1 MIIIFKDFSFSILK
15 FISKICVYFCISIA
29 PFVVF
34 VVAFLLYWRFI
45 GKIEPIKNEKGKYR
59 ERNFLIRLFIDFPK
73 QLAHDLIT
81 IDPNTFRE
89 YGMHLLCGEQGSG
102 KTTLMAYLVRKYKT
116 IYPRVI
122 VRSNFSCSMQDYE
135 LTSWEDLTLDTNG
148 IYGEI
153 DCIDEIQNWF
163 SSNQSK
169 NFPPD
174 MLTIITQQ
182 RKVRRCILATSQV
195 FTRVAKPIRENTYL
209 MYYPFTVA
217 GCITF
222 VRVYKPVLDEQGN
235 LKERKL
241 RKFFFFVHDEELRS
255 MFDSYKTICTLR
267 DSGFKPLSEQI
278 KTETKPLEKEIQT
291 QPKR

>member
-1 MIIIFKDFSFSILK
+1 MLAVAVSPFLTASFVWW
-15 FISKICVYFCISIA
+15 VYM
-29 PFVVF
+29 
-34 VVAFLLYWRFI
+34 RFF
-45 GKIEPIKNEKGKYR
+45 EHLCPIPNEKGKFKQHSILR
-59 ERNFLIRLFIDFPK
+59 RLFIDFPK
-73 QLAHDLIT
+73 QLVYDFLT

-102 KTTLMAYLVRKYKT
+102 KTTLMAYLVRKYKHE
-116 IYPRVI
+116 YPRVI

-135 LTSWEDLTLDTNG
+135 LTDWRDLTLDTNG

-169 NFPPD
+169 SFPPD

-182 RKVRRCILATSQV
+182 RKVRRCILATSQI

-209 MYYPFTVA
+209 MYYPFTIA
-217 GCITF
+217 GCLTF
-222 VRVYKPVLDEQGN
+222 VRVYKPILDEQGA

-241 RKFFFFVHDEELRS
+241 RKVFFFVHDKELRE
-255 MFDSYKTICTLR
+255 MFDSYKTICSLR
-267 DSGFKPLSEQI
+267 ESGFKENNSLLSGSPSVIVQA
-278 KTETKPLEKEIQT
+278 TAY
-291 QPKR
+291 PKR

>member
-1 MIIIFKDFSFSILK
+1 MNIPKFYYYIFAAF
-15 FISKICVYFCISIA
+15 FIMVA
-29 PFVVF
+29 PFAFF
-34 VVAFLLYWRFI
+34 VSMYWLYWRFVK
-45 GKIEPIKNEKGKYR
+45 KIKPIKNEKGVYKEHSIIR
-59 ERNFLIRLFIDFPK
+59 RLFFDFPK
-73 QLAHDLIT
+73 QLAHDIIT
-81 IDPNTFRE
+81 IDPNTFRV

-102 KTTLMAYLVRKYKT
+102 KTTLMAYLVRKYKK

-122 VRSNFSCSMQDYE
+122 VRSNFSCTYEDYE
-135 LTSWEDLTLDTNG
+135 LTSWEDLTLNTNG

-182 RKVRRCILATSQV
+182 RKVRRCVLATSQV

-209 MYYPFTVA
+209 MYYPFTVL

-222 VRVYKPVLDEQGN
+222 VRVYKPILDESGA

-241 RKFFFFVHDEELRS
+241 RNFFFFVHDEELRS

-267 DSGFKPLSEQI
+267 DSGFKERSEQLPNG
-278 KTETKPLEKEIQT
+278 EAS
-291 QPKR
+291 PKADERR

>member
-1 MIIIFKDFSFSILK
+1 MLLKTIIFIC
-15 FISKICVYFCISIA
+15 KIFLVFLGVVS
-29 PFVVF
+29 PFLVF
-34 VVAFLLYWRFI
+34 VFAFWLYWRFI
-45 GKIEPIKNEKGKYR
+45 GKIKPIKNEKGRFKQHSV
-59 ERNFLIRLFIDFPK
+59 IRRIFIDFPK

-81 IDPNTFRE
+81 IDPNTFKE

-135 LTSWEDLTLDTNG
+135 LTSWEELTLDTNG

-209 MYYPFTVA
+209 MYYPFTFA

-222 VRVYKPVLDEQGN
+222 VRVYKPILDEQGN

-241 RKFFFFVHDEELRS
+241 KKFFFFVHDEELRS
-255 MFDSYKTICTLR
+255 MFDSYKTICSLR
-267 DSGFKPLSEQI
+267 DSGFKPVSEQI
-278 KTETKPLEKEIQT
+278 KSDSKPVEKEISVS
-291 QPKR
+291 PKR

>member
-1 MIIIFKDFSFSILK
+1 MLLKTIIFICKIFLVF
-15 FISKICVYFCISIA
+15 FAVIS
-29 PFVVF
+29 PFLVF
-34 VVAFLLYWRFI
+34 VFAFLLYWRFI
-45 GKIEPIKNEKGKYR
+45 GKIKPIKNEKGRFK
-59 ERNFLIRLFIDFPK
+59 EHSVIRRIFIDFPK

-81 IDPNTFRE
+81 IDPNTFKE

-135 LTSWEDLTLDTNG
+135 LTSWEELTLDTNG

-209 MYYPFTVA
+209 MYYPFTVF

-222 VRVYKPVLDEQGN
+222 VRVYKPILDEQGS

-241 RKFFFFVHDEELRS
+241 KKFFFFVHDEELRS
-255 MFDSYKTICTLR
+255 MFDSYKTICSLR
-267 DSGFKPLSEQI
+267 DSGFKPASEQI
-278 KTETKPLEKEIQT
+278 KNDSKPTEKEISVS
-291 QPKR
+291 PKR

>member
-1 MIIIFKDFSFSILK
+1 MLLKTIIFIC
-15 FISKICVYFCISIA
+15 KIFLVFLGVVS
-29 PFVVF
+29 PFLVF
-34 VVAFLLYWRFI
+34 VFAFWLYWRFI
-45 GKIEPIKNEKGKYR
+45 GKIKPIKNEKGRFKQH
-59 ERNFLIRLFIDFPK
+59 FVIRRIFIDFPK

-81 IDPNTFRE
+81 IDPNTFKE

-135 LTSWEDLTLDTNG
+135 LTSWEELTLDTNG

-209 MYYPFTVA
+209 MYYPFTIF

-222 VRVYKPVLDEQGN
+222 VRVYKPILDEQGN

-241 RKFFFFVHDEELRS
+241 KKFFFFVHDEELRS
-255 MFDSYKTICTLR
+255 MFDSYKTICSLR

-278 KTETKPLEKEIQT
+278 KNDSKPVEKEISVS
-291 QPKR
+291 PKR

>member
-1 MIIIFKDFSFSILK
+1 MKEFFFKLFFFTS
-15 FISKICVYFCISIA
+15 CAIA
-29 PFVVF
+29 PFIFF
-34 VVAFLLYWRFI
+34 VAMFWLYWRYV
-45 GKIEPIKNEKGKYR
+45 KHLEPIKDEKRRFKQH
-59 ERNFLIRLFIDFPK
+59 NFLVRLFIDFPK
-73 QLAHDLIT
+73 QLAYDRIT
-81 IDPNTFRE
+81 IDPNTFQE

-102 KTTLMAYLVRKYKT
+102 KTTLMAYLVRKYKQ

-122 VRSNFSCSMQDYE
+122 VRSNFSCSMEDYS
-135 LTSWEDLTLDTNG
+135 LTSWEQLTLDTNG

-209 MYYPFTVA
+209 MYYPATFA

-222 VRVYKPVLDEQGN
+222 VRVYKPILDEQGN
-235 LKERKL
+235 LKERKF
-241 RKFFFFVHDEELRS
+241 RKFFFFVHDEELRN
-255 MFDSYKTICTLR
+255 MFDSYKTICNLR
-267 DSGFKPLSEQI
+267 DSGFKEL
-278 KTETKPLEKEIQT
+278 KDVKE
-291 QPKR
+291 

>member
-1 MIIIFKDFSFSILK
+1 MVKILIFFGKILLFFLAIIS
-15 FISKICVYFCISIA
+15 
-29 PFVVF
+29 PFLFFVF
-34 VVAFLLYWRFI
+34 AFWLYWRFVR
-45 GKIEPIKNEKGKYR
+45 KIKPIKSEKRRFK
-59 ERNFLIRLFIDFPK
+59 EHNFLIRLFLDFPK

-116 IYPRVI
+116 VYPRVI
-122 VRSNFSCSMQDYE
+122 VRSNFSCSMQDYD
-135 LTSWEDLTLDTNG
+135 LTSWEELTLDTNG

-209 MYYPFTVA
+209 MYYPFTA
-217 GCITF
+217 FGCITF
-222 VRVYKPVLDEQGN
+222 VRVYKPILDEQGN

-255 MFDSYKTICTLR
+255 MFDSYKTICSLL
-267 DSGFKPLSEQI
+267 DSGFKPVSEQL
-278 KTETKPLEKEIQT
+278 TNSETSKLIEKENPS

>member
-1 MIIIFKDFSFSILK
+1 MVKVLIFCGKILLV
-15 FISKICVYFCISIA
+15 FLAVIS
-29 PFVVF
+29 PFLVF
-34 VVAFLLYWRFI
+34 VGAFWLYWRFI
-45 GKIEPIKNEKGKYR
+45 RKIKPIKNEKGIFKQHSI
-59 ERNFLIRLFIDFPK
+59 IRRIFIDFPK

-81 IDPNTFRE
+81 IDPNTFKE

-116 IYPRVI
+116 VYPRVI
-122 VRSNFSCSMQDYE
+122 VRSNFSCSIQDYE
-135 LTSWEDLTLDTNG
+135 LTSWEELTLDTNG

-209 MYYPFTVA
+209 MYYPFTA
-217 GCITF
+217 FGCITF
-222 VRVYKPVLDEQGN
+222 VRVYKPILDEQGN
-235 LKERKL
+235 LKDRKL
-241 RKFFFFVHDEELRS
+241 RKFFFFVHDEELRN
-255 MFDSYKTICTLR
+255 MFDSYKTICSLR
-267 DSGFKPLSEQI
+267 DSGFKSVSEKNI
-278 KTETKPLEKEIQT
+278 NCNETTIEKKS
-291 QPKR
+291 PDKSGR

>member
-1 MIIIFKDFSFSILK
+1 MKIIFY
-15 FISKICVYFCISIA
+15 ICIA
-29 PFVVF
+29 VIVAVMPFLVF
-34 VVAFLLYWRFI
+34 VGAYWLYWRFVKHI
-45 GKIEPIKNEKGKYR
+45 KPIKNEKGIYK
-59 ERNFLIRLFIDFPK
+59 EKSILNRLFIQFPK

-81 IDPNTFRE
+81 IDPNTFRV

-102 KTTLMAYLVRKYKT
+102 KTTLMAYLVRKYKR
-116 IYPRVI
+116 IYPKV
-122 VRSNFSCSMQDYE
+122 VVKSNFSCQMEDYPI
-135 LTSWEDLTLDTNG
+135 TSWRDLTLNTNG

-174 MLTIITQQ
+174 MLTVITQQ
-182 RKVRRCILATSQV
+182 RKVRRCVLATSQV

-209 MYYPFTVA
+209 MYYPFTVF

-222 VRVYKPVLDEQGN
+222 VRVYKPILDETGQ

-255 MFDSYKTICTLR
+255 MFDSYKTICTL
-267 DSGFKPLSEQI
+267 SSFGFVDRSEQI
-278 KTETKPLEKEIQT
+278 STEQT
-291 QPKR
+291 PAPQATATDKR

>member
-1 MIIIFKDFSFSILK
+1 MKEFLFKLFFWLACAVSPFAF
-15 FISKICVYFCISIA
+15 FIAMFW
-29 PFVVF
+29 
-34 VVAFLLYWRFI
+34 LYWRFI
-45 GKIEPIKNEKGKYR
+45 KHIEPIKNEKGKFKQH
-59 ERNFLIRLFIDFPK
+59 NFLVRLFIDFPK
-73 QLAHDLIT
+73 QLVHDIIT
-81 IDPNTFRE
+81 IDPNTFQE

-102 KTTLMAYLVRKYKT
+102 KTTLMAYLVRKYKQ

-122 VRSNFSCSMQDYE
+122 VRSNFSCSMEDYA
-135 LTSWEDLTLDTNG
+135 LTSWEELTLDTNG

-209 MYYPFTVA
+209 MYYPFTFA
-217 GCITF
+217 GCVTF
-222 VRVYKPVLDEQGN
+222 VRVYKPILDEQGN

-267 DSGFKPLSEQI
+267 DSGFKDSSEHL
-278 KTETKPLEKEIQT
+278 TNYTKPETAVTEPK
-291 QPKR
+291 PKR

>member
-1 MIIIFKDFSFSILK
+1 MKTLIFCGKVLLVIFAVMS
-15 FISKICVYFCISIA
+15 
-29 PFVVF
+29 PFLVF
-34 VVAFLLYWRFI
+34 VGAFWIYWRFSK
-45 GKIEPIKNEKGKYR
+45 KIIPIKNEKGTFR
-59 ERNFLIRLFIDFPK
+59 QHFILRRIFIDFPK
-73 QLAHDLIT
+73 QLAYDLIT
-81 IDPNTFRE
+81 IDPNTFKE

-102 KTTLMAYLVRKYKT
+102 KTVLMAYLVRKYKT

-122 VRSNFSCSMQDYE
+122 VRSNFSCSIQDYE
-135 LTSWEDLTLDTNG
+135 LTSWEELTLNTNG

-209 MYYPFTVA
+209 MYYPFTA
-217 GCITF
+217 FGCVTF
-222 VRVYKPVLDEQGN
+222 VRVYKPILDEQGN
-235 LKERKL
+235 LKERKF
-241 RKFFFFVHDEELRS
+241 RKFFFFVHDDELRN
-255 MFDSYKTICTLR
+255 MFDSYKTICSLR
-267 DSGFKPLSEQI
+267 DSGFKSTSQI
-278 KTETKPLEKEIQT
+278 NDNEITIEKKTPEKSG
-291 QPKR
+291 R